1 MNSAES
7 HSWRVWPLLSILLL
21 VSSSTPGLAVVVDFP
36 DENLEAVIRVA
47 IGKPTGDI
55 YDSDLVDLAWLWA
68 SSRDISNLAG
78 LEYCTGLT
86 ELYLDGNQISDLTP
100 LAGLTSVTV
109 LWLFENQIS
118 NLSPLAGLTSLQDLY
133 LDSNQISDIG
143 PLVANSSLGAG
154 DLVGLDDNWLNL
166 SAGSQATQDIQTL
179 RDRGVTV
186 SCENQTPPPTYS
198 ISGTV
203 TDPADQ
209 PLVGVELTADGH
221 AATTV
226 TDGTY
231 MIQELLAGTYTVTPT
246 FGEYTFTPP
255 SEQVTVNASTG
266 DATDIDFTGAPPLA
280 GDFDDDGDLDID
292 DANIFI
298 TAWIAAHQETPQIDA
313 RCDIAPYTGTIPDIL
328 SQPDGVIGIDDA
340 TLFIQLWIYYH
351 Q

>member
-7 HSWRVWPLLSILLL
+7 RSWRVLPLLSILLL
-21 VSSSTPGLAVVVDFP
+21 VSSSTPALAVVVDFP
-36 DENLEAVIRVA
+36 DENLDALIRVD

-86 ELYLDGNQISDLTP
+86 ELYLDGNQISDLAP
-100 LAGLTSVTV
+100 QAGLASVTV

-118 NLSPLAGLTSLQDLY
+118 DPSPLAGLTSLQDLY

-143 PLVANSSLGAG
+143 PLVANSGLGTR
-154 DLVGLDDNWLNL
+154 DLVGLDDNWLDI
-166 SAGSQATQDIQTL
+166 SAGSQASQDVQAL

-209 PLVGVELTADGH
+209 PLVGVEVTADGH

-231 MIQELLAGTYTVTPT
+231 IIQGLLAGTYTVTPT
-246 FGEYTFTPP
+246 FGEYSFTPA
-255 SEQVTVNASTG
+255 SEQVTVNASAG
-266 DATDIDFTGAPPLA
+266 DATGIDFTGAPPLA
-280 GDFDDDGDLDID
+280 GDFDGDGNVDID

-298 TAWIAAHQETPQIDA
+298 TAWIGAHQQTPQVDA
-313 RCDIAPYTGTIPDIL
+313 RCDIAPYTGSIPGIS
-328 SQPDGVIGIDDA
+328 SQPDGVIDIHDA
-340 TLFIQLWIYYH
+340 TLFIQLWIYHH